1 MGTLVTLPNIYTTPA
16 DIAALL
22 GSEGVD
28 LSLDDHNMATGQQIQ
43 VTVAAIIGATSLS
56 VTALGAPL
64 LPGTVLRFDGGGL
77 ANINVVTLTS
87 TGLVGDTSMSIA
99 PLAVAMP
106 ALAFAEDSGVTTYLA
121 SLLIKAASYATAWV
135 KRYCCNRY
143 DDSVLATSWSVNEWA
158 TIYATRWVSMRR
170 KQGCPKSLENE
181 FKRAEKELQQVNAG
195 YLFIED
201 IGTRTSG
208 WPFFS
213 NTTIDLLYTIQKV
226 RVEPQISEGTPTQY
240 AQLVDWSSIFRIEY

>member
-1 MGTLVTLPNIYTTPA
+1 MGTLVTLPNLYTSAA
-16 DIAALL
+16 DIVALL

-28 LSLDDHNMATGQQIQ
+28 LSLDDHNMATGQKIE
-43 VTVAAIIGATSLS
+43 
-56 VTALGAPL
+56 VTAPAPIGSITINITALSAPL
-64 LPGTVLRFDGGGL
+64 LAGSVLQFDGAGL
-77 ANINVVTLTS
+77 SNILVVTLTS
-87 TGLVGDTSMSIA
+87 TGLVGDTSLLIA

-121 SLLIKAASYATAWV
+121 GLLVRGASYATAWV

-143 DDSVLATSWSVNEWA
+143 SDSDLATAWSVNEWA
-158 TIYATRWVSMRR
+158 TTYAARWVCQRR
-170 KQGCPKSLENE
+170 RQGCSKGLQKDFE
-181 FKRAEKELQQVNAG
+181 RMEKEIKQVQYGN
-195 YLFIED
+195 LHIED

-213 NTTIDLLYTIQKV
+213 NTTLDLLYTIQKV

-240 AQLVDWSSIFRIEY
+240 PQLTDWQAMFRIEI

>member
-1 MGTLVTLPNIYTTPA
+1 MGTLVTLPNLYTTAA

-28 LSLDDHNMATGQQIQ
+28 LALDDHNMATGQKIE
-43 VTVAAIIGATSLS
+43 
-56 VTALGAPL
+56 VTAPAPIGSTTISITALNAPL
-64 LPGTVLRFDGGGL
+64 LAGSVLQFDGAGL
-77 ANINVVTLTS
+77 ANIAVVVLTS
-87 TGLVGDTSMSIA
+87 TGQVGDTTLLVA
-99 PLAVAMP
+99 PL
-106 ALAFAEDSGVTTYLA
+106 GVVLPTYLA
-121 SLLIKAASYATAWV
+121 GLLIKSASYATAWV

-143 DDSVLATSWSVNEWA
+143 DDSALATSWSVNEWA
-158 TIYATRWVSMRR
+158 TIYAARWVSQRR
-170 KQGCPKSLENE
+170 RQGCSKGLQKDFE
-181 FKRAEKELQQVNAG
+181 RVEKELKQVNAG

-213 NTTIDLLYTIQKV
+213 NTTLDLLYTIQKV

-240 AQLVDWSSIFRIEY
+240 PQLTDWQSIFRIEW